1 MVKKLP
7 TKAELRAQL
16 EQEMDNYLLE
26 GGKVDEVAN
35 GISGKDPSK
44 PPVYL
49 AGRLFSEPPSS
60 RTYVPEVVAAI
71 EARRQDKP
79 GRTPQKKKS
88 RTPRPRKKVI
98 YDDFGEPL
106 RTIWVDE

>member
-7 TKAELRAQL
+7 TKEELRAQL
-16 EQEMDNYLLE
+16 EREVSSYLLD
-26 GGKVDEVAN
+26 GGEVDEVPN

-49 AGRLFSEPPSS
+49 SGRLFNEPPAS
-60 RTYVPEVVAAI
+60 RTYVPEVIAAI
-71 EARRQDKP
+71 EARRKDSLK
-79 GRTPQKKKS
+79 RTPAKKS
-88 RTPRPRKKVI
+88 SRLPKPRSKVI

-106 RTIWVDE
+106 RRVWVDD

>member
-7 TKAELRAQL
+7 TKSEQRAQL
-16 EQEMDNYLLE
+16 EQEMDDYLLD
-26 GGKVDEVAN
+26 GGKVDEVPT
-35 GISGKDPSK
+35 GTSGKDPSK

-71 EARRQDKP
+71 EARRQEKTSRP
-79 GRTPQKKKS
+79 AAKKS
-88 RTPRPRKKVI
+88 TRSPQPRKKVI

-106 RTIWVDE
+106 RTVWVDD